1 MFPRIKKSGRYEY
14 LQIVET
20 RREGSRVV
28 QRVIGTIGRMDR
40 LQAKGEIETLV
51 RSLARYSEK
60 VLLVLSGRSDVA
72 VDSRKIGPALIFG
85 RLWEELGIKSVIR
98 GLSAERKFGF
108 DVERAI
114 FLTVLHRLFVSGS
127 DRACDKWHRD
137 YAIEGVDGLSLHHL
151 YRAMAFLGEVVAD
164 QRDATPFAPR
174 CTKDLIEEALFL
186 ERRDLFTGLD
196 LVFFDTTS
204 ISFAGAGGET
214 LGQKGHSKDRRPDL
228 NQMVVGA
235 VIDDHGKPVCCE
247 MWPGNTTDVTTLIP
261 VIERIRNR
269 FHIGRFCIVADRGMI
284 SAKTVQALEDPKRGI
299 DYILGARMRKVKEIS
314 RHVLS
319 RPGRYREVRADGA
332 TSKDKEPLQV
342 KEVSVNDKRYIVCLN
357 PKQARKD
364 AQDREAIIAALT
376 ERIKNDPKKL
386 IGNKGYRKYLS
397 IKGTRITIDQDKVA
411 ADSRFDG
418 KWVLTTNTTL
428 SADEVALKYKELWQV
443 EQVFRDIKSM
453 LETRPVFHQRDETIR
468 GHVFSSFLA
477 LVLKKEL
484 DRRLHTAGHSFEW
497 ADIKQDLKAL
507 QETTIEDEGKRLAIR
522 SQCLGTA
529 GKVFQAV
536 GVAIPSALREL

>member
-40 LQAKGEIETLV
+40 LQAKGEIEALV

-72 VDSRKIGPALIFG
+72 VESRKIGPALLFG
-85 RLWEELGIKSVIR
+85 RLWEELRIKSVIR
-98 GLSAERKFGF
+98 SLATERKFGF
-108 DVERAI
+108 DLERAI

-137 YAIEGVDGLSLHHL
+137 YAIEGVDGLGLHHL

-204 ISFAGAGGET
+204 ISFEGAGGET
-214 LGQKGHSKDRRPDL
+214 LGRKGHSKDRRPDL

-235 VIDDHGKPVCCE
+235 VIDDQGKPVCCE

-284 SAKTVQALEDPKRGI
+284 SAKTVRALEDPERDI
-299 DYILGARMRKVKEIS
+299 DYILGARMRRVKEIS
-314 RHVLS
+314 HQVLS
-319 RPGRYREVRADGA
+319 RPGRYREVRPEGA

-342 KEVSVNDKRYIVCLN
+342 KEVLVNDKRYIVCLN
-357 PKQARKD
+357 SKQARKD
-364 AQDREAIIAALT
+364 AQDREAIITALT

-397 IKGTRITIDQDKVA
+397 IKGTRITIDQDKVE

-418 KWVLTTNTTL
+418 KWVLTTNSTL

-468 GHVFSSFLA
+468 GHVFCSFLA

-497 ADIKQDLKAL
+497 ADIKQDLAAL

-522 SQCLGTA
+522 SQCLGTG

-536 GVAIPSALREL
+536 GVAIPPTIREL

>member
-40 LQAKGEIETLV
+40 LQAKGEIEALV

-60 VLLVLSGRSDVA
+60 VLLVLSGRGEVTA
-72 VDSRKIGPALIFG
+72 CSRTIGPALLFG
-85 RLWEELGIKSVIR
+85 RLWEGLGIKNVIR
-98 GLSAERKFGF
+98 GLATERKFGF

-114 FLTVLHRLFVSGS
+114 FLTVLHRLLISGS

-137 YAIEGVDGLSLHHL
+137 YVIEGVDGLWLHHL

-204 ISFAGAGGET
+204 ISFEGAGGET
-214 LGQKGHSKDRRPDL
+214 LGKKGHSKDRRPDL

-247 MWPGNTTDVTTLIP
+247 MWPGNTTDVITLIP

-284 SAKTVQALEDPKRGI
+284 SAKTVRALEDPERDI
-299 DYILGARMRKVKEIS
+299 DYILGARMRRVKEIS
-314 RHVLS
+314 HQVLS
-319 RPGRYREVRADGA
+319 RPGRYREVRPEGA
-332 TSKDKEPLQV
+332 TSKDKEPL
-342 KEVSVNDKRYIVCLN
+342 L
-357 PKQARKD
+357 
-364 AQDREAIIAALT
+364 AA
-376 ERIKNDPKKL
+376 
-386 IGNKGYRKYLS
+386 
-397 IKGTRITIDQDKVA
+397 A
-411 ADSRFDG
+411 
-418 KWVLTTNTTL
+418 
-428 SADEVALKYKELWQV
+428 
-443 EQVFRDIKSM
+443 
-453 LETRPVFHQRDETIR
+453 
-468 GHVFSSFLA
+468 
-477 LVLKKEL
+477 
-484 DRRLHTAGHSFEW
+484 
-497 ADIKQDLKAL
+497 
-507 QETTIEDEGKRLAIR
+507 
-522 SQCLGTA
+522 
-529 GKVFQAV
+529 
-536 GVAIPSALREL
+536 

>member
-40 LQAKGEIETLV
+40 LQAKGEIEALV

-60 VLLVLSGRSDVA
+60 VLLVLSGRGEVTA
-72 VDSRKIGPALIFG
+72 CSRTIGPALLFG
-85 RLWEELGIKSVIR
+85 RLWEGLGIKNVIR
-98 GLSAERKFGF
+98 GLATERKFGF

-114 FLTVLHRLFVSGS
+114 FLTVLHRLLISGS

-137 YAIEGVDGLSLHHL
+137 YVIEGVDGLCLHHL

-204 ISFAGAGGET
+204 ISFEGAGGET
-214 LGQKGHSKDRRPDL
+214 LGKKGHSKDRRPDL

-247 MWPGNTTDVTTLIP
+247 MWPGNTTDVITLIP

-284 SAKTVQALEDPKRGI
+284 SAKTVRALEDPERDI
-299 DYILGARMRKVKEIS
+299 DYILGARMRRVKEIS
-314 RHVLS
+314 HQVLS
-319 RPGRYREVRADGA
+319 RPGRYREVRPEGA

-342 KEVSVNDKRYIVCLN
+342 KEVLVNDKRYIVCLN
-357 PKQARKD
+357 SKQARKD
-364 AQDREAIIAALT
+364 AQDREAIITALT

-397 IKGTRITIDQDKVA
+397 IKGTRITIDQDKVE

-418 KWVLTTNTTL
+418 KWVLTTNSTL

-468 GHVFSSFLA
+468 GHVFCSFLA

-497 ADIKQDLKAL
+497 ADIKQDLAAL

-522 SQCLGTA
+522 SQCLGTG

-536 GVAIPSALREL
+536 GVAIPPTIREL

>member
-1 MFPRIKKSGRYEY
+1 MFPRIKRSGRYEY

-60 VLLVLSGRSDVA
+60 VLLVLSGRGEVTA
-72 VDSRKIGPALIFG
+72 ESRKMGPALVFG
-85 RLWEELGIKSVIR
+85 RLWEELGIKSVVR
-98 GLSAERKFGF
+98 GLARERKFGF
-108 DVERAI
+108 DLERAV

-127 DRACDKWHRD
+127 DRACDEWHRD
-137 YAIEGVDGLSLHHL
+137 YAVEGVDGLDLHHL

-186 ERRDLFTGLD
+186 ERRDLFSSLD

-204 ISFAGAGGET
+204 ISFEGAGGET
-214 LGQKGHSKDRRPDL
+214 LGRKGHSKDRRPDL
-228 NQMVVGA
+228 NQMVAGA
-235 VIDDHGKPVCCE
+235 VIDDQGKPVCCE

-269 FHIGRFCIVADRGMI
+269 FHIGGFCIVADRGMI
-284 SAKTVQALEDPKRGI
+284 SAKTVRALEDPKRDI
-299 DYILGARMRKVKEIS
+299 DYILGARMRRVKEIS
-314 RHVLS
+314 DQVLS
-319 RPGRYREVRADGA
+319 RPGCYREVRPEGA
-332 TSKDKEPLQV
+332 TPKDKEPLQV
-342 KEVSVNDKRYIVCLN
+342 KEVLVDEKRYIVCLN

-364 AQDREAIIAALT
+364 AQDREAIITALT
-376 ERIKNDPKKL
+376 EKIKNGPKKL
-386 IGNKGYRKYLS
+386 IGNKGYRKYLR
-397 IKGTRITIDQDKVA
+397 IKGARITIDQGKVE

-428 SADEVALKYKELWQV
+428 SAEQVALKYKELWQV
-443 EQVFRDIKSM
+443 EQVFRDIKSI

-507 QETTIEDEGKRLAIR
+507 QETTIEDDGRRLAIR

-536 GVAIPSALREL
+536 GVAIPATIREL

>member
-40 LQAKGEIETLV
+40 LQAKGEIEALV

-60 VLLVLSGRSDVA
+60 VLLVLSGRGEVTAS
-72 VDSRKIGPALIFG
+72 SRTIGPALLFG
-85 RLWEELGIKSVIR
+85 RLWEELGIKNVIR
-98 GLSAERKFGF
+98 GLATERKFGF

-114 FLTVLHRLFVSGS
+114 FLTVLHRLLISGS

-137 YAIEGVDGLSLHHL
+137 YVIEGVDGLCLHHL

-204 ISFAGAGGET
+204 ISFEGAGGET
-214 LGQKGHSKDRRPDL
+214 LGKKGHSKDRRPDL

-235 VIDDHGKPVCCE
+235 VIDDQGKPVCCE
-247 MWPGNTTDVTTLIP
+247 MWPGNTTDVITLIP

-284 SAKTVQALEDPKRGI
+284 SAKTVRALEEPKRDI
-299 DYILGARMRKVKEIS
+299 DYILGARMRRVKEIS
-314 RHVLS
+314 HQVLS
-319 RPGRYREVRADGA
+319 RPGRYREVRPEGA
-332 TSKDKEPLQV
+332 TSKDKEPLHV
-342 KEVSVNDKRYIVCLN
+342 KEVLVNDKRYIVCLN

-364 AQDREAIIAALT
+364 AQDREAIITALT

-397 IKGTRITIDQDKVA
+397 IKGTRITIDQDKVE

-468 GHVFSSFLA
+468 GHVFCSFLA

-497 ADIKQDLKAL
+497 ADIKRDLAAL

-522 SQCLGTA
+522 SQCLGTG
-529 GKVFQAV
+529 GKVFQAI
-536 GVAIPSALREL
+536 GVAIPPTIREL